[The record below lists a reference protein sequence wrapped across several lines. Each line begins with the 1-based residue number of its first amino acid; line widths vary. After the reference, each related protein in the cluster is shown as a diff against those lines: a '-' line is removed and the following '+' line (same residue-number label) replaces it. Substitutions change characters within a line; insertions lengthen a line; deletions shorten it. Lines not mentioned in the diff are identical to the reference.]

1 MKHRVLAALV
11 AVAIVASAVAPMVA
25 LTSGPAAAAASG
37 PSDMVALGDA
47 QVSEDLPADADV
59 PIRASDLE
67 GNVWA
72 SDHADTLEVIVTT
85 PDRADEYVDTS
96 GSNILEG
103 DDVALIVAD
112 SETHAGRDIA
122 VGAQLLEDAL
132 GYQPEAAFGLH
143 SSGEEWSSE
152 ISYDG
157 GAAVFEVPK
166 FSENTV
172 SFSGGITL
180 SGSNAVDG
188 TSYSYDLGSLDGVD
202 NFAVNLTGRR
212 LTQDEH
218 RTASTSSGS
227 LSVDAGGTTAPEN
240 AEVVIEGQRQEDM
253 NSKAVSDG
261 SSVTVDGNT
270 APESESITI
279 EGAGSV
285 TDRSESYSGL
295 TNGASRSVTVDGS
308 QNTNMDVTFTG
319 STRTQSR
326 SASTGSGS
334 GSITADSSA
343 QSVNSE
349 SASVSGGSYTNW
361 HDEDQPTARPVYIE
375 YDMNTQYSK
384 TVTLEFWDSND
395 NYLDFIEF
403 TGEGSLFITESDIPS
418 GSAYIKVG
426 HATMDSYYIRVTNIT
441 EATVST
447 PSQTKSKMVGD
458 YSESIAIDVA
468 PGETVDYSVSGP
480 GSVDVGFDEIYHSDP
495 SATIDGSTVDPGTDL
510 SEGQTATETITVNPG
525 STGIDVSTTEPVDLD
540 LSWTEDTRSYDPSVT
555 IDGSTVSHSGAL
567 GSGET
572 ETGAVDLSTGA
583 HTVSV
588 SSTGSIGGATANWTE
603 VTRSENPSVEIAGE
617 TIAHAGV
624 LDVGQTTRQ
633 SISLPLG
640 SSTASISSS
649 GPVCVNVS
657 WTEVS
662 ETTNAGISVNG
673 NERTIDGT
681 IPAGQTESLPADEAW
696 LKEGTNN
703 VSVVTADAG
712 SGPAPEVGLEY
723 QHEAGATSIDE
734 TVKASTWKES
744 YNVSHTFPSQQTSA
758 EARLGYAPN
767 VIDIRNL
774 EMRTNGGSWQS
785 VSESD
790 YSLKNSTLVVDLGD
804 VAADTTVDIRA
815 TGGKIQT
822 YDGAVDIVKPTAE
835 GDQLATEIEV
845 TEVASDGMLG
855 IDVSETAVEDRVH
868 YSTGES
874 FEGSA
879 HAEVTASGDQ
889 ILRAPDANAGSTM
902 TIETL
907 PASVAPESG
916 AMEVE
921 IEQDGSEPRFRLRQ
935 GNTVGASNVEVGY
948 YDTLSGD
955 RYVLWSETQDRE
967 VDSDR
972 AESPVFFATDG
983 SSETYS
989 ILQRDAPQSGG
1000 GGAAPAAAG
1009 GGLSLS
1015 LILPA
1020 VAISVGG
1027 LWWAGR
1033 RFGGARGVRGNSVL
1047 LVGAS
1052 ILAVVAA
1059 ELVTPRSL
1067 TSDLIF
1073 ALSDSLAGGAGAVIL
1088 SVLLVVGLWQ
1098 INERTSADVPW
1109 WVMGVGGFGAVV
1121 LSAEAIRPGSVLGAL
1136 EGALSEVGAAV
1147 ILLGI
1152 IVLGAVLWRRASTPN
1167 TEVTIDG
1174 GSDE

>member
-1 MKHRVLAALV
+1 LKHRALALLLV
-11 AVAIVASAVAPMVA
+11 VAIVASAVAPMVA

-72 SDHADTLEVIVTT
+72 SEHADTLEVIVTT
-85 PDRADEYVDTS
+85 PDHADEYVDTS

-112 SETHAGRDIA
+112 SETHDGRDVA

-143 SSGEEWSSE
+143 SSGEEWSSA

-157 GAAVFEVPK
+157 GGAVFEVPK

-172 SFSGGITL
+172 SFSGGISL

-188 TSYSYDLGSLDGVD
+188 TSYSYELGSLDGVD
-202 NFAVNLTGRR
+202 NFAVDLTGRR
-212 LTQDEH
+212 KTKQDQ
-218 RTASTSSGS
+218 RTATTASGS
-227 LSVDAGGTTAPEN
+227 LDLDVGGTTSAEN
-240 AEVVIEGQRQEDM
+240 ATMRLTGIDNGSTETRSGSLAPGGSDAITVGGNDKPTNATLTIEGKPYSETSKSETFG
-253 NSKAVSDG
+253 NSGGSISPGGDLSPTDGYVSISASKFTGTSYYPDNNDKTLSLVPSGGGTVTETISIPSGVTTSQFKFHELYSYYGTSFEFYIDGTKIYSGNANENFQDVSTSIGDYSGSVDVTLKNTGSNKLKYPDSDYSDRGRNQITIEGVNPSGESVSIGGTTYTSSQSFAVSDG
-261 SSVTVDGNT
+261 
-270 APESESITI
+270 
-279 EGAGSV
+279 
-285 TDRSESYSGL
+285 Y
-295 TNGASRSVTVDGS
+295 
-308 QNTNMDVTFTG
+308 
-319 STRTQSR
+319 
-326 SASTGSGS
+326 
-334 GSITADSSA
+334 
-343 QSVNSE
+343 QSVN
-349 SASVSGGSYTNW
+349 VDGG
-361 HDEDQPTARPVYIE
+361 
-375 YDMNTQYSK
+375 
-384 TVTLEFWDSND
+384 
-395 NYLDFIEF
+395 
-403 TGEGSLFITESDIPS
+403 GG
-418 GSAYIKVG
+418 
-426 HATMDSYYIRVTNIT
+426 
-441 EATVST
+441 
-447 PSQTKSKMVGD
+447 
-458 YSESIAIDVA
+458 IADV
-468 PGETVDYSVSGP
+468 
-480 GSVDVGFDEIYHSDP
+480 EI
-495 SATIDGSTVDPGTDL
+495 
-510 SEGQTATETITVNPG
+510 
-525 STGIDVSTTEPVDLD
+525 
-540 LSWTEDTRSYDPSVT
+540 SWTERDGVKDPSVSV
-555 IDGSTVSHSGAL
+555 GSSTVSQTGTFSGTH
-567 GSGET
+567 T
-572 ETGAVDLSTGA
+572 ETVDLSTGSDTIDA
-583 HTVSV
+583 SY
-588 SSTGSIGGATANWTE
+588 SGSGLSYNLSWEEHEYPSDPTIQLDGGATTLTHTGELAPGNTAE
-603 VTRSENPSVEIAGE
+603 KSIA
-617 TIAHAGV
+617 
-624 LDVGQTTRQ
+624 L
-633 SISLPLG
+633 SPG
-640 SSTASISSS
+640 SHSASISSD
-649 GPVCVNVS
+649 GPVEAEVV

-681 IPAGQTESLPADEAW
+681 IPEGQTESLPADEAW
-696 LKEGTNN
+696 LEEGTNN

-734 TVKASTWKES
+734 TVEASTWKES
-744 YNVSHTFPSQQTSA
+744 YNVSHTFPSQQTGA

-790 YSLKNSTLVVDLGD
+790 YTLENSTLVVDLGD
-804 VAADTTVDIRA
+804 VVADTTVDIRA

-822 YDGAVDIVKPTAE
+822 YDGAVDILKPTAE

-907 PASVAPESG
+907 PVSVAPESG

-921 IEQDGSEPRFRLRQ
+921 VEQDGSEPRFRLRQ

-948 YDTLSGD
+948 YDTLSGE

-1152 IVLGAVLWRRASTPN
+1152 IVLGAVLWRRASTPD